1 MTRQAKENSSL
12 RPQSLRTATIF
23 FPSFLKRSPSMFQ
36 ESGTSGGNSSS
47 SSALDRK
54 YSALVNLED
63 ILMDD
68 DLGPMSKCDPML
80 SSPDNIHTLSSGLS
94 SSATLQLSSSSSMSS
109 AGSSSSRCSSVDNL
123 ESLESSHH
131 SGGAGLTNLDGGAA
145 YVATRGRPPAAASS
159 GRRRGPAMKR
169 LHERNGGAERTESVR
184 LPRAEVFMGAPP
196 RQQRIPVVT
205 RTSIIT
211 STAAAAQP
219 QPPPPPAFSMIF
231 PLPEEISQLSDEF
244 MPSSSENA
252 TSPAFRTLNH
262 HHQHQLRQNDGA
274 NHSQTEASPSLSSP
288 KQVSLE
294 ILPGACLSHHDL
306 GGFFVTT
313 AAATSASEMS
323 NTETLSE
330 RCLSLDDLRTSSSVA
345 SSNCI
350 GFQQGATMTAGSSN
364 AVARAASTAATYS
377 LHPLGGVQSGYVH
390 HQLGACKKV
399 ILEERPITPHGSG
412 HHNTDSKVY
421 LRL

>member
-1 MTRQAKENSSL
+1 
-12 RPQSLRTATIF
+12 
-23 FPSFLKRSPSMFQ
+23 MFQ
-36 ESGTSGGNSSS
+36 DSGTSSGNNNS

-94 SSATLQLSSSSSMSS
+94 SSAALQLVSSSSSMSS
-109 AGSSSSRCSSVDNL
+109 GGSSSSRCSSVDNL
-123 ESLESSHH
+123 ESLESSHV
-131 SGGAGLTNLDGGAA
+131 SARLTNLDGGAA
-145 YVATRGRPPAAASS
+145 YVATRGRPPAAAASS

-169 LHERNGGAERTESVR
+169 LHERNGGGAERTESVR

-219 QPPPPPAFSMIF
+219 HPPPPPPAFSMIF

-252 TSPAFRTLNH
+252 TSPAFRTLNNH
-262 HHQHQLRQNDGA
+262 HHQHQLRQNDGS
-274 NHSQTEASPSLSSP
+274 NHNQTEASPSASSLSSP

-306 GGFFVTT
+306 GGFFIT

-330 RCLSLDDLRTSSSVA
+330 RCLSLDDLRTSSSA
-345 SSNCI
+345 SANSI
-350 GFQQGATMTAGSSN
+350 GFQPGATMTAGSSN
-364 AVARAASTAATYS
+364 AVARAASAAATYS
-377 LHPLGGVQSGYVH
+377 LHPLGGVQSSYVH

-399 ILEERPITPHGSG
+399 ILEERPITPHGTG

>member
-1 MTRQAKENSSL
+1 
-12 RPQSLRTATIF
+12 
-23 FPSFLKRSPSMFQ
+23 MFQ
-36 ESGTSGGNSSS
+36 DSGSSGGNNS

-80 SSPDNIHTLSSGLS
+80 SSPDNPLHTLSSGLS
-94 SSATLQLSSSSSMSS
+94 SSAALQLSSSSSMSS
-109 AGSSSSRCSSVDNL
+109 GGSSSSRCSSVDNL
-123 ESLESSHH
+123 ESLESSHG
-131 SGGAGLTNLDGGAA
+131 SAGLNNLDGAA
-145 YVATRGRPPAAASS
+145 YVATRGRPPTAAASS

-169 LHERNGGAERTESVR
+169 LHERNGGGGAERTENVR

-219 QPPPPPAFSMIF
+219 PPPPPAFSMIF

-244 MPSSSENA
+244 MPSSSAAAAAA
-252 TSPAFRTLNH
+252 TSPTFRTVNHH
-262 HHQHQLRQNDGA
+262 HHQHQLRNDGA
-274 NHSQTEASPSLSSP
+274 NHNQNEASPSSLSSP

-306 GGFFVTT
+306 GGFFIT
-313 AAATSASEMS
+313 AGAATSASEPTEMS
-323 NTETLSE
+323 STETLSE
-330 RCLSLDDLRTSSSVA
+330 RCLSLDDLRAPSSA

-350 GFQQGATMTAGSSN
+350 GFQPGATMTAGSSGSSN
-364 AVARAASTAATYS
+364 AVVARAASAAATYS
-377 LHPLGGVQSGYVH
+377 LHPLGGVQSSYVH

-412 HHNTDSKVY
+412 VSGHHNTDSKVY

>member
-1 MTRQAKENSSL
+1 
-12 RPQSLRTATIF
+12 
-23 FPSFLKRSPSMFQ
+23 
-36 ESGTSGGNSSS
+36 
-47 SSALDRK
+47 
-54 YSALVNLED
+54 
-63 ILMDD
+63 MDD

-80 SSPDNIHTLSSGLS
+80 SSPDNHLHTLSSGLS
-94 SSATLQLSSSSSMSS
+94 SSAALQLVSSSSSMSS
-109 AGSSSSRCSSVDNL
+109 GGSSSSRCSSVDNL
-123 ESLESSHH
+123 ESLESSH
-131 SGGAGLTNLDGGAA
+131 GGAGLNNLDGGAA
-145 YVATRGRPPAAASS
+145 YVATRGRPPAAAASS

-196 RQQRIPVVT
+196 RQRIPVVT

-211 STAAAAQP
+211 STAAAAQSQP
-219 QPPPPPAFSMIF
+219 PPPPPAFSMIF

-244 MPSSSENA
+244 MPSSSAATAAA
-252 TSPAFRTLNH
+252 TSPTFRTLNH
-262 HHQHQLRQNDGA
+262 HHQHQLRNDGA
-274 NHSQTEASPSLSSP
+274 NHNQTEASPSSLSSP

-306 GGFFVTT
+306 GGFFVT

-330 RCLSLDDLRTSSSVA
+330 RCLSLDDLRTSSSA
-345 SSNCI
+345 SSNGI
-350 GFQQGATMTAGSSN
+350 GFQPGATMTAGSGGSCN
-364 AVARAASTAATYS
+364 AVVRASSAAATYS
-377 LHPLGGVQSGYVH
+377 LHPLGGGQSSYVH

-399 ILEERPITPHGSG
+399 ILEERPITPHGTG

>member
-1 MTRQAKENSSL
+1 
-12 RPQSLRTATIF
+12 
-23 FPSFLKRSPSMFQ
+23 
-36 ESGTSGGNSSS
+36 
-47 SSALDRK
+47 
-54 YSALVNLED
+54 
-63 ILMDD
+63 
-68 DLGPMSKCDPML
+68 
-80 SSPDNIHTLSSGLS
+80 
-94 SSATLQLSSSSSMSS
+94 
-109 AGSSSSRCSSVDNL
+109 
-123 ESLESSHH
+123 
-131 SGGAGLTNLDGGAA
+131 
-145 YVATRGRPPAAASS
+145 
-159 GRRRGPAMKR
+159 MKR
-169 LHERNGGAERTESVR
+169 LHERNGGAERTENVR
-184 LPRAEVFMGAPP
+184 LPRAEVFMGVPP

-219 QPPPPPAFSMIF
+219 PPPPPAFSMIF

-244 MPSSSENA
+244 MPSSSATAAAA
-252 TSPAFRTLNH
+252 TSPTFRTLNH
-262 HHQHQLRQNDGA
+262 HQQHQLRQNDGA
-274 NHSQTEASPSLSSP
+274 NHNQTEASASSLSSP

-306 GGFFVTT
+306 GGFFIT

-330 RCLSLDDLRTSSSVA
+330 RCLSLDDLRTTSSSA

-350 GFQQGATMTAGSSN
+350 GFQPGATMTAGSGGSSN
-364 AVARAASTAATYS
+364 AVVRAASAAATYP
-377 LHPLGGVQSGYVH
+377 LHPLGGVQSSYVH